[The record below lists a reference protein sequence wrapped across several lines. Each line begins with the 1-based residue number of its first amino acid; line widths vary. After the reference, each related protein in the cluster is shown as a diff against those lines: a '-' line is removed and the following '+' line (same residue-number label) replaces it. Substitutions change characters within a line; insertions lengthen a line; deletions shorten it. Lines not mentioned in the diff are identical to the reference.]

1 MFASAPHAFVML
13 AELCLR
19 NPQRVISR
27 TQVHGQD
34 IIDALQAEGR
44 NIIFMVPHGWAI
56 DLPAMLFAAQE
67 IKWRVCSIT
76 RKTGG
81 GLPVE

>member
-1 MFASAPHAFVML
+1 MKCLPLHAFVML

-44 NIIFMVPHGWAI
+44 NIIFWCRTAGRSI
-56 DLPAMLFAAQE
+56 YRRCCLPRGNKVAGMFHHQ
-67 IKWRVCSIT
+67 KT
-76 RKTGG
+76 RG